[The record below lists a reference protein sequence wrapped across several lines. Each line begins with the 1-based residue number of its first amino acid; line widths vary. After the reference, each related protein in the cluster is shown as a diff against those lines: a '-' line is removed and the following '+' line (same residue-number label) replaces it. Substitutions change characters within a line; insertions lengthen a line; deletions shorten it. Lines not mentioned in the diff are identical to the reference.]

1 MTCPVTATLYVDGDE
16 MGMDVYSVRDYADV
30 ILSEDYKNDYTGD
43 DYDDLAMLVKT
54 MLDYGARAQLHFGVN
69 TENLA
74 NSGIGY
80 NMDPVETDQIP
91 TNKDNFG
98 EADFSDYGLEYVG
111 TTVVYLSKTTL
122 RHYFKV
128 TNQNAFEAVKASVT
142 FDEVGAE
149 EPEAAVYGEKGGF
162 IYFARPDISA
172 SDLDTPYALNIGSLS
187 LKFTV
192 LDYSRLVLTSDLSDA
207 EKALAMATYWY
218 NQAANDYFEE
228 APVKNIVD
236 LSTLTGAYEAQDGDV
251 LSGELKGDYQITVAA
266 NATVT
271 LKDATISSLTGDYA
285 GITPLGDATILLVG
299 TNTVKGGY
307 EDYPGIFVPKDT
319 TLTINGTGSLNASS
333 NGNSCGIGGGFEKA
347 AGNTVI
353 NGGTITVNAQSP
365 FDYDGT
371 AEKNGGTII
380 VNGTE
385 TDTIQNQMMGG
396 GMRGGMGGQDGFQQ
410 NNRMR

>member
-1 MTCPVTATLYVDGDE
+1 MHYQCLIVDDE
-16 MGMDVYSVRDYADV
+16 
-30 ILSEDYKNDYTGD
+30 T
-43 DYDDLAMLVKT
+43 
-54 MLDYGARAQLHFGVN
+54 
-69 TENLA
+69 
-74 NSGIGY
+74 
-80 NMDPVETDQIP
+80 DPVETDQIP

-271 LKDATISSLTGDYA
+271 LKNATITCLSEDAEYA
-285 GITPLGDATILLVG
+285 GITPLGDATILLEG
-299 TNTVKGGY
+299 DNTVKGGNRVM
-307 EDYPGIFVPKDT
+307 PGIYVPKDT
-319 TLTINGTGSLNASS
+319 TLTIGGTGSLEAKSGGPFS
-333 NGNSCGIGGGFEKA
+333 DDYYSVAGCGIGGGSGIS
-347 AGNTVI
+347 AGNIVFF
-353 NGGTITVNAQSP
+353 GGTITAKGKVVKMQPASEADITQAAATSPSTEVRSQPPAVMAQPVS
-365 FDYDGT
+365 
-371 AEKNGGTII
+371 AAA
-380 VNGTE
+380 
-385 TDTIQNQMMGG
+385 MGE
-396 GMRGGMGGQDGFQQ
+396 DAKAS
-410 NNRMR
+410 